1 MAEFKHGIKNGKFM
15 DALERLAARKSW
27 WRDVL
32 RDRDLIVAVRNE
44 YLNVYWQGQSIFL
57 ARFSGGEVVA
67 STHPKYLLNPD
78 LSGQISLQG
87 EHFDLKKQEPKM
99 LMRKYEPGVTLA
111 NMKRAARLFSGEEKE
126 GVQVIATSNPSVVDV
141 EIAFSANGLAGVGSI
156 PRLDIAAFETADD
169 GVDLVFW
176 EAKLLGNPKARPKVL
191 VDQIGKYQKI
201 IAASKPQ
208 ILESYRCVAG
218 NLVRFAEMSEGT
230 RKVSRDIQR
239 VADNKA
245 KLSVS
250 EADVGVIVYGFGEDE
265 RDGVGKAMK
274 KQLETTLDELKIGK
288 HRLRFKGKPKG
299 LRLN

>member
-32 RDRDLIVAVRNE
+32 RDRELIIAVRKE
-44 YLNVYWQGQSIFL
+44 YLNVYWQGQSIFM

-78 LSGQISLQG
+78 ISGQIALRG
-87 EHFDLKKQEPKM
+87 ELFDMKTLEPKL
-99 LMRKYEPGVTLA
+99 LMRNYDSGVTLSK
-111 NMKRAARLFSGEEKE
+111 MKKAAALYSGEEKQ
-126 GVQVIATSNPSVVDV
+126 GVHVIATSNPSVVDV
-141 EIAFSANGLAGVGSI
+141 EIAFNANGVADVGSI
-156 PRLDIAAFETADD
+156 PRLDIAAFETAEE

-176 EAKLLGNPKARPKVL
+176 EAKLFGNSEVRKAV
-191 VDQIGKYQKI
+191 VNQIKKYQKVI
-201 IAASKPQ
+201 SASKPQ
-208 ILESYRCVAG
+208 ILDSYRCVAG

-230 RKVSRDIQR
+230 RNVSRDIQR

-250 EADVGVIVYGFGEDE
+250 EANVGLIVYGFDAPQ
-265 RDGVGKAMK
+265 RDGLGKIMK
-274 KQLETTLDELKIGK
+274 DRLQTELAGLNIGK
-288 HRLRFKGKPKG
+288 HRIRFKGKPKG
-299 LRLN
+299 LRFN